1 MNTVCTHCQAI
12 NRIPDDRI
20 EDAAKCGRCGHDL
33 FDGEVINATG
43 ETFDKLLK
51 DDLPVVIDFWAP
63 WCGPCRNFAPIFEDV
78 AQERSGKVRF
88 VKVNTEAERELSS
101 RFGIRR
107 ARAFRL
113 SMPHTALRPPR
124 DGGQRKTG
132 VFSTLSYDRKRCS
145 PVTRRAYCARNTSF
159 SCPRKSRSSLPTL
172 SFAREI
178 MSLFDNYPSTS
189 KKSLLFADVRHRA
202 NEAQ

>member
-51 DDLPVVIDFWAP
+51 DDLTCGDRLLGTVVRSPAVISHQF
-63 WCGPCRNFAPIFEDV
+63 FEDV

-101 RFGIRR
+101 RFGIRSIPTIMI
-107 ARAFRL
+107 FKN
-113 SMPHTALRPPR
+113 
-124 DGGQRKTG
+124 GQVVDMLNGAVPKAP
-132 VFSTLSYDRKRCS
+132 FDSWL
-145 PVTRRAYCARNTSF
+145 NE
-159 SCPRKSRSSLPTL
+159 SL
-172 SFAREI
+172 
-178 MSLFDNYPSTS
+178 
-189 KKSLLFADVRHRA
+189 
-202 NEAQ
+202 